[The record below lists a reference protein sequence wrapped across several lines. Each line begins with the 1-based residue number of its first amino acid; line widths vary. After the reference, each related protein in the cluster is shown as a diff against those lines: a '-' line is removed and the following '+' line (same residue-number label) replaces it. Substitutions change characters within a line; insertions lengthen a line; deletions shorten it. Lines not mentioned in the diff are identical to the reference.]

1 MLMQASILCYRQS
14 MVTRYA
20 LARMTTILQYGQVFS
35 YTRAN
40 MSPPGLFC
48 VGLFREMGEH
58 GKKAEH
64 AEAEA
69 KKHKGLERRFAEA
82 QTSSSHSYVVQVC
95 GTFLMGH
102 LQQFFW
108 SLKPSFH
115 DGK

>member
-1 MLMQASILCYRQS
+1 MLMPAAILCYRQS

-20 LARMTTILQYGQVFS
+20 LARKTTILQCGQAFL
-35 YTRAN
+35 YTWAN

-48 VGLFREMGEH
+48 VALFREMGEP
-58 GKKAEH
+58 GKEGEH

-69 KKHKGLERRFAEA
+69 KKREDLERRFAEA
-82 QTSSSHSYVVQVC
+82 QASSSHSYLVQVC

-102 LQQFFW
+102 FQQFFW